1 MGGQADAF
9 TDEFQAVRGRGRVRL
24 EVLHDG
30 RIGGEREVDPAQH
43 HRRGEFLT
51 REQLVLSPLATAIL
65 AGDVAPKQTLLI
77 DYIEG
82 EGLNFGVQEGVA
94 AAD

>member
-1 MGGQADAF
+1 MQ
-9 TDEFQAVRGRGRVRL
+9 
-24 EVLHDG
+24 
-30 RIGGEREVDPAQH
+30 
-43 HRRGEFLT
+43 
-51 REQLVLSPLATAIL
+51 QLVLSPLATAIL
-65 AGDVAPKQTLLI
+65 AGDVTPKQTLLI